1 MALDKL
7 NEVTGMQWYY
17 PGFARYGA
25 DMARFLTNFLYSDP
39 AYPLKD
45 MPANWSRSG
54 MVRIVSRTLDFA
66 GSAGTGLSTGS
77 SQTLNSRSFVN
88 GRNFIV
94 IGRTASAYETAALT
108 AVDQQ
113 LIDLRQTQADGTIID
128 DTAPLA
134 NLVGSGELPGILPV
148 PDCIL
153 GTAQRNYEVTNRWTA
168 TSTISITFQIAML
181 DVIGR

>member
-1 MALDKL
+1 MAFDQL
-7 NEVTGMQWYY
+7 NNATGMQWYY

-25 DMARFLTNFLYSDP
+25 DMARFLTNFLYSDT
-39 AYPLKD
+39 AYPMNRD
-45 MPANWSRSG
+45 PAAWSKSG
-54 MVRIVSRTLDFA
+54 LVRIVSRTLDYTGAA
-66 GSAGTGLSTGS
+66 GAGLLSGG

-88 GRNFIV
+88 GRNFII
-94 IGRTASAYETAALT
+94 IGRTASVFETAALT

-113 LIDLRQTQADGTIID
+113 LVDLKQTQADGTIID

-148 PDCIL
+148 PDCVL

-168 TSTISITFQIAML
+168 TSTVALTFQIAML